1 MSGILTAVPGGG
13 GGGDVVTVAQDA
25 AKSVSTA
32 RPMAERMRDCRHIWC
47 AAWGVHRTTGM
58 AMITA
63 LCCDEATVVLCSG
76 LRGQGFEVA
85 WLYTDE
91 LRHGRIE
98 PEVLSGG
105 EPPDLILYDLEEPVD
120 ESLLLLTLFRSLPD
134 METCPSSCCAPRRPR
149 CRRSTV
155 PVSWRCSRGRAKRH
169 WRGRSS
175 TPRCVTARASTKRPD
190 RAQSAQKRHSIRLTR
205 PSRKKNSTESGKPS
219 ASG

>member
-13 GGGDVVTVAQDA
+13 GGGNVVTVAQDA

-32 RPMAERMRDCRHIWC
+32 MPMAERMRDCRHIWC
-47 AAWGVHRTTGM
+47 AAWGVHRRTGM
-58 AMITA
+58 ATITA

-105 EPPDLILYDLEEPVD
+105 EPPDLILYDLEEPLD
-120 ESLLLLTLFRSLPD
+120 SPD
-134 METCPSSCCAPRRPR
+134 AAVAEKEFHRVREAVRVGIKIALVRHLRRDTQHRLYARPRRADVQTVR
-149 CRRSTV
+149 QGVSGRVHDHAGDATGRR
-155 PVSWRCSRGRAKRH
+155 
-169 WRGRSS
+169 
-175 TPRCVTARASTKRPD
+175 
-190 RAQSAQKRHSIRLTR
+190 Q
-205 PSRKKNSTESGKPS
+205 
-219 ASG
+219 

>member
-1 MSGILTAVPGGG
+1 
-13 GGGDVVTVAQDA
+13 
-25 AKSVSTA
+25 
-32 RPMAERMRDCRHIWC
+32 MA
-47 AAWGVHRTTGM
+47 T
-58 AMITA
+58 ITA

-134 METCPSSCCAPRRPR
+134 MDN
-149 CRRSTV
+149 V
-155 PVSWRCSRGRAKRH
+155 PVVLLRTAQ
-169 WRGRSS
+169 
-175 TPRCVTARASTKRPD
+175 TPLPPLDGPGIVAV
-190 RAQSAQKRHSIRLTR
+190 LTR
-205 PSRKKNSTESGKPS
+205 PCEAALARTIIDAALRDGQGLDEAG
-219 ASG
+219 